1 MTREEAMTNL
11 KKIIDLHKMAYEN
24 DKTVD
29 LSSII
34 ETLETCLHLLSN
46 DSGTREQVEKVW
58 PGCVV
63 CKNAKYVTGAVSAVA
78 PHDVNHEI
86 ETDAEGDFDF
96 CPVCGRPL
104 TDEAVD
110 MMLKRMEEIYK

>member
-1 MTREEAMTNL
+1 MSMTREEA
-11 KKIIDLHKMAYEN
+11 I
-24 DKTVD
+24 KTFED
-29 LSSII
+29 ILQLSPTLD
-34 ETLETCLHLLSN
+34 ETGCSVTEAMKVALSALRPV
-46 DSGTREQVEKVW
+46 SREQVEKVW

-78 PHDVNHEI
+78 PHDAHHEI

-104 TDEAVD
+104 TDEAVQ
-110 MMLKRMEEIYK
+110 MVMERLEALYEVAE

>member
-1 MTREEAMTNL
+1 MNMTREEAIKHITTWMYATT
-11 KKIIDLHKMAYEN
+11 DLPPAQVAHAFDMALAALRP
-24 DKTVD
+24 V
-29 LSSII
+29 S
-34 ETLETCLHLLSN
+34 
-46 DSGTREQVEKVW
+46 RERVEKVW

-78 PHDVNHEI
+78 PHDAHHEI

-104 TDEAVD
+104 TGEAVE
-110 MMLKRMEEIYK
+110 MVMERLEAIHNDC